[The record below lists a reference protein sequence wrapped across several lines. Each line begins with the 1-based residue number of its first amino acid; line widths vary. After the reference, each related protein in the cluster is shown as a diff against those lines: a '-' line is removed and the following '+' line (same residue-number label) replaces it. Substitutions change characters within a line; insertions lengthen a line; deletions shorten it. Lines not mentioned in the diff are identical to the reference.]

1 MQNNINSHGVQCVL
15 KNIESVLLAICR
27 AIIAGAFWI
36 ASRIF
41 HKVEVHGVEHDA
53 VAPRTYYGML
63 HKRDLDPIIIVPTVV
78 FHRGWRGLAGDLHF
92 ALRSD
97 GFSPGYLGRLV
108 MRPRLLSRALRL
120 LSIGPILRWLGAHP
134 VQDLFRPAEE
144 WVREALLLGNESCV
158 GDVFTSD
165 FIEEVAIVTG
175 EQQEQIASYHLSQ
188 LLDWRYQHAL
198 QQYYSSEILALSI
211 RRHLK
216 RRMIARIKNSITEL
230 NTWISRGGSLYGSPE
245 GHLSPDGK
253 VSPINSGL
261 HRILHHTPSD
271 TRLVPISI
279 MYDFMT
285 IGRLRIFVDFAPTIE
300 NVSNLPSDEL
310 DTRLRLAWLRS
321 ARITSTQL
329 ASGFLVNAEREGLSS
344 FTLDDVVVNLHYHA
358 IKLVKAGRNV
368 DRYLLKKNQARNR
381 AKDFLVYAERHGL
394 IRRIGGCTWELTLNE
409 TPINVRPRE
418 VGYDQSPLVYAW
430 NELQE
435 ILSV

>member
-1 MQNNINSHGVQCVL
+1 VL
-15 KNIESVLLAICR
+15 KNLESVLLAICR
-27 AIIAGAFWI
+27 AIIASAFWA

-53 VAPRTYYGML
+53 VASRTYYGML

-108 MRPRLLSRALRL
+108 MRPRLLSRVLRL
-120 LSIGPILRWLGAHP
+120 LSIGPVLRWLGAHP
-134 VQDLFRPAEE
+134 VQDLLRPAEE
-144 WVREALLLGNESCV
+144 WVREARLPGIESCV

-165 FIEEVAIVTG
+165 FVEELAIITG
-175 EQQEQIASYHLSQ
+175 ENKKQIASYHLSQ
-188 LLDWRYQHAL
+188 LLDWRYQYAL
-198 QQYYSSEILALSI
+198 QQYYSSEILALSM
-211 RRHLK
+211 RRPLK
-216 RRMIARIKNSITEL
+216 RRMISSIKDSISEL
-230 NTWISRGGSLYGSPE
+230 NTWMSSGGSLFGSPE

-253 VSPINSGL
+253 VSPINSGF
-261 HRILHHTPSD
+261 HRILRQIPLD
-271 TRLVPISI
+271 TRIVPISI

-285 IGRLRIFVDFAPTIE
+285 IGRIRIFVDFAPTIE
-300 NVSNLPSDEL
+300 NASLLPSNEL
-310 DTRLRLAWLRS
+310 DTRLRQAWLHS

-344 FTLDDVVVNLHYHA
+344 FTFDDIVASMYRQA
-358 IKLVKAGRNV
+358 IKLAKTGRNV
-368 DRYLLKKNQARNR
+368 DQNLLKQDLTRKR
-381 AKDFLVYAERHGL
+381 AKSFLAYAERHEL
-394 IRRIGGCTWELTLNE
+394 VRRIGASSWELTLNE
-409 TPINVRPRE
+409 TAIQVRPRE

-430 NELQE
+430 NELQD